1 MKEHKFGK
9 SGYDR
14 RKVVY
19 GTDKPR
25 KPKPSYGGAPDIHK
39 VARDMDGVRAN
50 LGNMKHN
57 SSHGY

>member
-1 MKEHKFGK
+1 MKHKVQA
-9 SGYDR
+9 SGYSR
-14 RKVVY
+14 RKNMY

-25 KPKPSYGGAPDIHK
+25 KPKHSYGGAPDIHK
-39 VARDMDGVRAN
+39 VSRDMDGVRAN